1 LNAIVYFWDLLELQ
15 QDLDDCT
22 SLVNNLVNVAE
33 CKLNKDVAK
42 KVGSFAVSIFNHGQ
56 NMIL

>member
-1 LNAIVYFWDLLELQ
+1 
-15 QDLDDCT
+15 
-22 SLVNNLVNVAE
+22 LVNVAE

-42 KVGSFAVSIFNHGQ
+42 KVGSFAVSILNHGQ